1 MNTMIK
7 SRWIITLFFLLITV
21 IVGACGN
28 NDNLTPTAQA
38 VVEQPVNPLPQV
50 EPPTP
55 TLTATFT
62 PTMQPSE
69 QPTITPSPTA
79 TETQLPSATPSPTP
93 TEGPWEYTIREGD
106 TLLVIIQREPFNYRN
121 TDVIREIVR
130 INDNIFNA
138 DILPPPGQVILIPR
152 PTITPTPQNN
162 IGVITNNTSATM
174 PPMRPNVNLAP
185 WEVVGQYTIRSGDTL
200 VSIAEA
206 FAMSLGQLS
215 QLNADISF
223 VGCNFDL
230 PGGGP
235 NCNPFI
241 REGQVV
247 NVLVPTPT
255 TTLTPTPSGY
265 ETPTMT
271 PTYNAP
277 ALVSPPNGGIAAGLV
292 TLQWVSV
299 GILRPEEQYL
309 VQVVD
314 NTSGMTWVGIT
325 KQTSLRLPETLV
337 PSDGQPHF
345 ITWTVSVAQVYSDNN
360 YNIVGVTGE
369 ARSFT
374 WHSR

>member
-1 MNTMIK
+1 MIK
-7 SRWIITLFFLLITV
+7 SKLLILTFGV
-21 IVGACGN
+21 WIALLVGACGV
-28 NDNLTPTAQA
+28 NDNLTPTAPAIVQ
-38 VVEQPVNPLPQV
+38 EPINPLPQITPATATLTTTPTATM
-50 EPPTP
+50 PPTDPP
-55 TLTATFT
+55 TF
-62 PTMQPSE
+62 
-69 QPTITPSPTA
+69 TPSPTV
-79 TETQLPSATPSPTP
+79 TETQVPSETPTTTP

-106 TLLVIIQREPFNYRN
+106 TLISIIQQEPFNYRN

-138 DILPPPGQVILIPR
+138 DILPPAGQVILIPR

-162 IGVITNNTSATM
+162 SGVTVNSTSATM

-185 WEVVGQYTIRSGDTL
+185 WEVVGQYTIRAGDTL
-200 VSIAEA
+200 VSIAEE

-223 VGCNFDL
+223 IGCNFDL

-255 TTLTPTPSGY
+255 TTLTPTPSGL

-271 PTYNAP
+271 PTFNAP

-299 GILRPEEQYL
+299 GVLRPEEQYL

-314 NTSGMTWVGIT
+314 NTSGTTWTGST
-325 KQTSLRLPETLV
+325 KQTSLLLPESLV
-337 PSDGQPHF
+337 PSDGQPHL
-345 ITWTVSVAQVYSDNN
+345 ITWTVSVAQINSDNT
-360 YNIVGVTGE
+360 YSIVGVTGQ
-369 ARSFT
+369 ARTFT
-374 WHSR
+374 WQSR

>member
-1 MNTMIK
+1 MIK
-7 SRWIITLFFLLITV
+7 SRLLILLLW
-21 IVGACGN
+21 IGIALLVGACGAN
-28 NDNLTPTAQA
+28 ENLTPTAPAIVQ
-38 VVEQPVNPLPQV
+38 EPINPLPQIT
-50 EPPTP
+50 PATP
-55 TLTATFT
+55 TLTTT
-62 PTMQPSE
+62 PTATI
-69 QPTITPSPTA
+69 QPTDPPTSTASPTE
-79 TETQLPSATPSPTP
+79 TETQLPSETPTATP
-93 TEGPWEYTIREGD
+93 TEGPWEYTIRQND
-106 TLLVIIQREPFNYRN
+106 TLISIIQQEPFNYRN

-162 IGVITNNTSATM
+162 IGVTVNNTSATM
-174 PPMRPNVNLAP
+174 PPMRPSVNLAP
-185 WEVVGQYTIRSGDTL
+185 WEVVGQYTIVSGDTL

-223 VGCNFDL
+223 IGCNFDL

-255 TTLTPTPSGY
+255 TTLTPTPSGL

-271 PTYNAP
+271 PTFNAP

-299 GILRPEEQYL
+299 GVLRSEEQYL

-314 NTSGMTWVGIT
+314 NTSGTTWTGST
-325 KQTSLRLPETLV
+325 KQTSLLLPESLV
-337 PSDGQPHF
+337 PNDGQSHL
-345 ITWTVSVAQVYSDNN
+345 ITWTVSVAQINNDNTYS
-360 YNIVGVTGE
+360 IVGVTGQS
-369 ARSFT
+369 RSFT
-374 WHSR
+374 WQSR